1 MLGIGK
7 IRNIHFIGI
16 GGIGMSGMAE
26 LLYRTG
32 YSMSGS
38 DLEQND
44 RTIFLAKLGLKI
56 FIGHNENNVVGAN
69 LVVFS
74 SAVDHQNIEIKKAK
88 ELGIPIMRRAEMLA
102 ELVRIKPLSIGV
114 SGTHGK
120 TTTCSIIGSI
130 LYNAKKDP
138 TIVIGG
144 IVKEFN
150 TNAISGKGDIIVVE
164 ADEYDKTFLSLH
176 PVISIINNIEE
187 EHLDCYKDF
196 SDLKNAFQ
204 QFANNIPFYGF
215 LLANSDD
222 MAISSIVSNINKPII
237 KYGLDKK
244 ADYSAQNI
252 SFSNHESKFDLY
264 HKDKKIDSIELI
276 IPGLHNIYNSLC
288 AISLCLELGVSIG
301 IIKKSLKEF
310 EGVKRRFDIKYNK
323 NGNLYID
330 DYAHH
335 PTEIKTTIEAAK
347 KGWPNKKIISI
358 FQPHLYS
365 RTKSF
370 FEDFADAL
378 LDSDKIMLLEIYGAR
393 EQKIEGVSSQLIQRA
408 LVEKG
413 HANCEVIKSDELIGR
428 LKHTYKNNQIV
439 ITMGAGDLWTKGED
453 IIKNL
458 YE

>member
-1 MLGIGK
+1 MLGVGK
-7 IRNIHFIGI
+7 IRNIHFSGI

-32 YSMSGS
+32 YSISGS

-44 RTIFLAKLGLKI
+44 RTIFLAKLGLKL
-56 FIGHNENNVVGAN
+56 FIGHNESNVLGAN

-74 SAVDHQNIEIKKAK
+74 SAVDYQNIEIKKAK

-120 TTTCSIIGSI
+120 TTTCSLIGSI

-144 IVKEFN
+144 IVKEFD

-222 MAISSIVSNINKPII
+222 TAVSSIVSGINKPII
-237 KYGLDKK
+237 KYGLGKK

-252 SFSNHESKFDLY
+252 SFLNHESKFDLY
-264 HKDKKIDSIELI
+264 HHDKKIDSIELI

-288 AISLCLELGVSIG
+288 AISLCLELGVSIDV
-301 IIKKSLKEF
+301 IKKSLKEF

-347 KGWPNKKIISI
+347 RGWPNKKIISV

-370 FEDFADAL
+370 FKDFANAL
-378 LDSDKIMLLEIYGAR
+378 LDSDQIILLEIYGAR
-393 EQKIEGVSSQLIQRA
+393 EQKIEGVSSQLIQKA
-408 LVEKG
+408 IIEKG
-413 HANCEVIKSDELIGR
+413 HKNCEVVKSDKLIER
-428 LKHTYKNNQIV
+428 LKDICKDNQIV
-439 ITMGAGDLWTKGED
+439 ITMGAGDLWRKGDD